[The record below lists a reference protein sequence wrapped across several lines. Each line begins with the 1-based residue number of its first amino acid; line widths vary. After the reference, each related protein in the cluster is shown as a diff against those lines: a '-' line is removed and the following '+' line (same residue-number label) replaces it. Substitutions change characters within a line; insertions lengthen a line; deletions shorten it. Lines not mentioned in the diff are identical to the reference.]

1 MYCEKCGA
9 KLSPEDVY
17 CPECG
22 SSVEDDSTVR
32 VGRNS
37 GQSHREYVQ
46 DPSDDRTQRQYSEKP
61 QEQPY
66 SRHQAVSSG
75 GQQYNR
81 QSGGHNQQA
90 SWQHQQQSRQPE
102 RRYHPDE
109 RFQGGSY
116 QSNEQGS
123 KDKLLYAFLGII
135 TVILVIGI
143 IWGVAT
149 LMDLN
154 DEEDTTV
161 ETQEASAEE
170 INPDL
175 ESETEEAVTVTPT
188 PTAAPTSTPIPTPA
202 VTAAPAATAV
212 PTQAPAVEYVAV
224 KYGLQ
229 APVTDFMFPY
239 SSERL
244 LTQAELDSM
253 VDASVEVMHS
263 RSQLAINEI
272 LARYGYSFDPN
283 KSDTAKDIYNRVAGK
298 DWYQQAQQQ
307 CGYSDANSLIADMN
321 SVEKDNINLIN
332 EWQQQHG
339 CYY

>member
-1 MYCEKCGA
+1 MYCERCGA
-9 KLSPEDVY
+9 KNEDGARF
-17 CPECG
+17 CGECG
-22 SSVEDDSTVR
+22 APLHEPQPHF
-32 VGRNS
+32 
-37 GQSHREYVQ
+37 GQGAGWQPQQER
-46 DPSDDRTQRQYSEKP
+46 KP
-61 QEQPY
+61 HYRPEPQQGKKT
-66 SRHQAVSSG
+66 SRPLIA
-75 GQQYNR
+75 
-81 QSGGHNQQA
+81 A
-90 SWQHQQQSRQPE
+90 
-102 RRYHPDE
+102 
-109 RFQGGSY
+109 
-116 QSNEQGS
+116 
-123 KDKLLYAFLGII
+123 AAALG
-135 TVILVIGI
+135 VLILVLAAALIKTSLDS
-143 IWGVAT
+143 A
-149 LMDLN
+149 DRE
-154 DEEDTTV
+154 DEELDALLEQADAKEGDTKEKE
-161 ETQEASAEE
+161 ETQAPAE
-170 INPDL
+170 
-175 ESETEEAVTVTPT
+175 VTAD
-188 PTAAPTSTPIPTPA
+188 PTAAPAPTQAP
-202 VTAAPAATAV
+202 TAAPVPTQAPAATPV

-283 KSDTAKDIYNRVAGK
+283 KSDTARDIYNRVAGK

>member
-1 MYCEKCGA
+1 MYCERCGA
-9 KLSPEDVY
+9 KNEDGARF
-17 CPECG
+17 CGECG
-22 SSVEDDSTVR
+22 APLHEPQPHF
-32 VGRNS
+32 
-37 GQSHREYVQ
+37 GQGAGWQPQQER
-46 DPSDDRTQRQYSEKP
+46 KP
-61 QEQPY
+61 HYRPEPQQGKKT
-66 SRHQAVSSG
+66 SRPLIAAAAV
-75 GQQYNR
+75 
-81 QSGGHNQQA
+81 
-90 SWQHQQQSRQPE
+90 
-102 RRYHPDE
+102 
-109 RFQGGSY
+109 
-116 QSNEQGS
+116 
-123 KDKLLYAFLGII
+123 LG
-135 TVILVIGI
+135 VLILVLAAVLIKTSLDS
-143 IWGVAT
+143 A
-149 LMDLN
+149 DRE
-154 DEEDTTV
+154 DEELDALLEQADAKEGDTKEKE
-161 ETQEASAEE
+161 ETQAPAE
-170 INPDL
+170 
-175 ESETEEAVTVTPT
+175 VTAD
-188 PTAAPTSTPIPTPA
+188 PTAAPAPTQAP
-202 VTAAPAATAV
+202 TAAPVPTQAPAATPV

>member
-1 MYCEKCGA
+1 MYCERCGA
-9 KLSPEDVY
+9 KNEDGARF
-17 CPECG
+17 CGECG
-22 SSVEDDSTVR
+22 APLHEPQPHFGQGAGWQPQQERKPHYRPEPQQGKKTSRPLIAAAAVLGVLIKTSLDSAD
-32 VGRNS
+32 
-37 GQSHREYVQ
+37 RE
-46 DPSDDRTQRQYSEKP
+46 
-61 QEQPY
+61 
-66 SRHQAVSSG
+66 
-75 GQQYNR
+75 
-81 QSGGHNQQA
+81 
-90 SWQHQQQSRQPE
+90 
-102 RRYHPDE
+102 
-109 RFQGGSY
+109 
-116 QSNEQGS
+116 
-123 KDKLLYAFLGII
+123 
-135 TVILVIGI
+135 
-143 IWGVAT
+143 
-149 LMDLN
+149 
-154 DEEDTTV
+154 DEELDALLEQADAKEGDTKEKE
-161 ETQEASAEE
+161 ETQAPAE
-170 INPDL
+170 
-175 ESETEEAVTVTPT
+175 VTAD
-188 PTAAPTSTPIPTPA
+188 PTAAPAPTQAP
-202 VTAAPAATAV
+202 TAAPVPTQAPAATPV

>member
-1 MYCEKCGA
+1 MYCERCGA
-9 KLSPEDVY
+9 KNEDGARF
-17 CPECG
+17 CGECG
-22 SSVEDDSTVR
+22 VPLHEPQPHF
-32 VGRNS
+32 
-37 GQSHREYVQ
+37 GQGAGWQPQQER
-46 DPSDDRTQRQYSEKP
+46 KP
-61 QEQPY
+61 HYRPEPQQGKKT
-66 SRHQAVSSG
+66 SRPLIAAAAV
-75 GQQYNR
+75 
-81 QSGGHNQQA
+81 
-90 SWQHQQQSRQPE
+90 
-102 RRYHPDE
+102 
-109 RFQGGSY
+109 
-116 QSNEQGS
+116 
-123 KDKLLYAFLGII
+123 LG
-135 TVILVIGI
+135 VLILVLAAVLIKTSLDS
-143 IWGVAT
+143 A
-149 LMDLN
+149 DRE
-154 DEEDTTV
+154 DEELDALLEQADAKEGDTKEKE
-161 ETQEASAEE
+161 ETQAPAE
-170 INPDL
+170 
-175 ESETEEAVTVTPT
+175 VTAD
-188 PTAAPTSTPIPTPA
+188 PTAAPAPTQAP
-202 VTAAPAATAV
+202 TAAPVPTQAPAATPV

>member
-1 MYCEKCGA
+1 MYCERCGA
-9 KLSPEDVY
+9 KNEDGARF
-17 CPECG
+17 CGECG
-22 SSVEDDSTVR
+22 APLHEPQPHF
-32 VGRNS
+32 
-37 GQSHREYVQ
+37 GQGAGWQPQQER
-46 DPSDDRTQRQYSEKP
+46 KP
-61 QEQPY
+61 HYRPEPQQGKKT
-66 SRHQAVSSG
+66 SRPLIAAAAV
-75 GQQYNR
+75 
-81 QSGGHNQQA
+81 
-90 SWQHQQQSRQPE
+90 
-102 RRYHPDE
+102 
-109 RFQGGSY
+109 
-116 QSNEQGS
+116 
-123 KDKLLYAFLGII
+123 LG
-135 TVILVIGI
+135 VLILVLAAVLIKTSLDS
-143 IWGVAT
+143 A
-149 LMDLN
+149 DRE
-154 DEEDTTV
+154 DEELDALLEQADAKEGDTKEKE
-161 ETQEASAEE
+161 ETQAPAE
-170 INPDL
+170 
-175 ESETEEAVTVTPT
+175 VTAD
-188 PTAAPTSTPIPTPA
+188 PTAAPALTQAPTAAP
-202 VTAAPAATAV
+202 VPTQAPAATPV

>member
-9 KLSPEDVY
+9 KNEDGARF
-17 CPECG
+17 CGECG
-22 SSVEDDSTVR
+22 APLHE
-32 VGRNS
+32 
-37 GQSHREYVQ
+37 
-46 DPSDDRTQRQYSEKP
+46 P
-61 QEQPY
+61 QPY
-66 SRHQAVSSG
+66 FGHEPGWQPQQERKPHYKPEPMTQLQQRKKTSRPLIA
-75 GQQYNR
+75 
-81 QSGGHNQQA
+81 A
-90 SWQHQQQSRQPE
+90 
-102 RRYHPDE
+102 
-109 RFQGGSY
+109 
-116 QSNEQGS
+116 
-123 KDKLLYAFLGII
+123 AAALG
-135 TVILVIGI
+135 VLILVLAAVLIK
-143 IWGVAT
+143 T
-149 LMDLN
+149 SLDSSSRE
-154 DEEDTTV
+154 DEELDALLEQADAKEGDTKEKE
-161 ETQEASAEE
+161 ETQAPAE
-170 INPDL
+170 
-175 ESETEEAVTVTPT
+175 VTAD
-188 PTAAPTSTPIPTPA
+188 PTATPVPTQTPA
-202 VTAAPAATAV
+202 AAPVPTQAPAATPV

-283 KSDTAKDIYNRVAGK
+283 KSDTARDIYNRVAGK

>member
-1 MYCEKCGA
+1 MTQLQQRKKTSRPLIA
-9 KLSPEDVY
+9 AAAALSV
-17 CPECG
+17 
-22 SSVEDDSTVR
+22 
-32 VGRNS
+32 
-37 GQSHREYVQ
+37 
-46 DPSDDRTQRQYSEKP
+46 
-61 QEQPY
+61 
-66 SRHQAVSSG
+66 
-75 GQQYNR
+75 
-81 QSGGHNQQA
+81 
-90 SWQHQQQSRQPE
+90 
-102 RRYHPDE
+102 
-109 RFQGGSY
+109 
-116 QSNEQGS
+116 
-123 KDKLLYAFLGII
+123 L
-135 TVILVIGI
+135 ILVLAAALIKTSLDS
-143 IWGVAT
+143 A
-149 LMDLN
+149 DRE
-154 DEEDTTV
+154 DEELDALLEQADAKEGDTKEKE
-161 ETQEASAEE
+161 ETQAPAE
-170 INPDL
+170 
-175 ESETEEAVTVTPT
+175 VTAD
-188 PTAAPTSTPIPTPA
+188 PTAAPAPTQAP
-202 VTAAPAATAV
+202 TAAPVPTQAPAATPV

>member
-9 KLSPEDVY
+9 KNEDGARF
-17 CPECG
+17 CGECG
-22 SSVEDDSTVR
+22 APLHE
-32 VGRNS
+32 
-37 GQSHREYVQ
+37 
-46 DPSDDRTQRQYSEKP
+46 P
-61 QEQPY
+61 QPY
-66 SRHQAVSSG
+66 FGHEPGWQPQQERKPHYKPEPMTQLQQRKKTSRPLIA
-75 GQQYNR
+75 
-81 QSGGHNQQA
+81 A
-90 SWQHQQQSRQPE
+90 
-102 RRYHPDE
+102 
-109 RFQGGSY
+109 
-116 QSNEQGS
+116 
-123 KDKLLYAFLGII
+123 AAALG
-135 TVILVIGI
+135 VLILVLAAVLIKTSLDSSSREDEELD
-143 IWGVAT
+143 A
-149 LMDLN
+149 LLEQADEK
-154 DEEDTTV
+154 EEDTK
-161 ETQEASAEE
+161 ENEEPQAPAE
-170 INPDL
+170 
-175 ESETEEAVTVTPT
+175 VTAD
-188 PTAAPTSTPIPTPA
+188 PTATPVPTQTPA
-202 VTAAPAATAV
+202 AAPVPTQAPAATPV

-283 KSDTAKDIYNRVAGK
+283 KSDTARDIYNRVAGK

>member
-1 MYCEKCGA
+1 MYCERCGA
-9 KLSPEDVY
+9 KNEDGARF
-17 CPECG
+17 CGECG
-22 SSVEDDSTVR
+22 APLHEPQPHF
-32 VGRNS
+32 
-37 GQSHREYVQ
+37 GQGAGWQPQQER
-46 DPSDDRTQRQYSEKP
+46 KP
-61 QEQPY
+61 HYRPEPQQGKKT
-66 SRHQAVSSG
+66 SRPLIA
-75 GQQYNR
+75 
-81 QSGGHNQQA
+81 A
-90 SWQHQQQSRQPE
+90 
-102 RRYHPDE
+102 
-109 RFQGGSY
+109 
-116 QSNEQGS
+116 
-123 KDKLLYAFLGII
+123 AAALG
-135 TVILVIGI
+135 VLILVLAAALIKTSLDS
-143 IWGVAT
+143 A
-149 LMDLN
+149 DRE
-154 DEEDTTV
+154 DEELDALLEQADAKEGDTKEKE
-161 ETQEASAEE
+161 ETQAPAE
-170 INPDL
+170 
-175 ESETEEAVTVTPT
+175 VTAD
-188 PTAAPTSTPIPTPA
+188 PTAAPAPTQAP
-202 VTAAPAATAV
+202 TAAPVPTQAPAATPV

>member
-9 KLSPEDVY
+9 KNEDGARF
-17 CPECG
+17 CGECG
-22 SSVEDDSTVR
+22 APLHE
-32 VGRNS
+32 
-37 GQSHREYVQ
+37 
-46 DPSDDRTQRQYSEKP
+46 P
-61 QEQPY
+61 QPY
-66 SRHQAVSSG
+66 FGQGAGWQPQQERKPHYRPEPQQGKKTSRPLIAAAAALSV
-75 GQQYNR
+75 
-81 QSGGHNQQA
+81 
-90 SWQHQQQSRQPE
+90 
-102 RRYHPDE
+102 
-109 RFQGGSY
+109 
-116 QSNEQGS
+116 
-123 KDKLLYAFLGII
+123 L
-135 TVILVIGI
+135 ILVLAAVLIKTSLDS
-143 IWGVAT
+143 A
-149 LMDLN
+149 DRE
-154 DEEDTTV
+154 DEELDALLEQADAKEGDTKEKE
-161 ETQEASAEE
+161 ETQAPAE
-170 INPDL
+170 
-175 ESETEEAVTVTPT
+175 VTAD
-188 PTAAPTSTPIPTPA
+188 PTAAPAPTQAP
-202 VTAAPAATAV
+202 TAAPVPTQAPAATPV

-283 KSDTAKDIYNRVAGK
+283 KSDTARDIYNRVAGK

>member
-1 MYCEKCGA
+1 MYCERCGA
-9 KLSPEDVY
+9 KNEDGARF
-17 CPECG
+17 CGECG
-22 SSVEDDSTVR
+22 APLHEPQPHF
-32 VGRNS
+32 
-37 GQSHREYVQ
+37 GQGAGWQPQQER
-46 DPSDDRTQRQYSEKP
+46 KP
-61 QEQPY
+61 HYRPEPQQGKKT
-66 SRHQAVSSG
+66 SRPLIA
-75 GQQYNR
+75 
-81 QSGGHNQQA
+81 A
-90 SWQHQQQSRQPE
+90 
-102 RRYHPDE
+102 
-109 RFQGGSY
+109 
-116 QSNEQGS
+116 
-123 KDKLLYAFLGII
+123 AAALG
-135 TVILVIGI
+135 VLILVLAAVLIKTSLDS
-143 IWGVAT
+143 A
-149 LMDLN
+149 DRE
-154 DEEDTTV
+154 DEELDALLEQADAKEGDTKEKE
-161 ETQEASAEE
+161 ETQAPAE
-170 INPDL
+170 
-175 ESETEEAVTVTPT
+175 VTAD
-188 PTAAPTSTPIPTPA
+188 PTAAPAPTQAP
-202 VTAAPAATAV
+202 TAAPVPTQAPAATPV

-283 KSDTAKDIYNRVAGK
+283 KSDTARDIYNRVAGK

>member
-1 MYCEKCGA
+1 MYCERCGA
-9 KLSPEDVY
+9 KNEDGARF
-17 CPECG
+17 CGECG
-22 SSVEDDSTVR
+22 APLHEPQPHF
-32 VGRNS
+32 
-37 GQSHREYVQ
+37 GQGAGWQPQQER
-46 DPSDDRTQRQYSEKP
+46 KP
-61 QEQPY
+61 HYRPEPQQGKKT
-66 SRHQAVSSG
+66 SRPLIAAAVV
-75 GQQYNR
+75 
-81 QSGGHNQQA
+81 
-90 SWQHQQQSRQPE
+90 
-102 RRYHPDE
+102 
-109 RFQGGSY
+109 
-116 QSNEQGS
+116 
-123 KDKLLYAFLGII
+123 LG
-135 TVILVIGI
+135 VLILVLAAVLIKTSLDS
-143 IWGVAT
+143 A
-149 LMDLN
+149 DRE
-154 DEEDTTV
+154 DEELDALLEQADAKEGDTKEKE
-161 ETQEASAEE
+161 ETQAPAE
-170 INPDL
+170 
-175 ESETEEAVTVTPT
+175 VTAD
-188 PTAAPTSTPIPTPA
+188 PTAAPAPTQAP
-202 VTAAPAATAV
+202 TAAPVPTQAPAATPV

>member
-1 MYCEKCGA
+1 MYCERCGA
-9 KLSPEDVY
+9 KNEDGARF
-17 CPECG
+17 CGECG
-22 SSVEDDSTVR
+22 APLHEPQPHF
-32 VGRNS
+32 
-37 GQSHREYVQ
+37 GQGAGWQPQQER
-46 DPSDDRTQRQYSEKP
+46 KP
-61 QEQPY
+61 HYRPEPQQGKKT
-66 SRHQAVSSG
+66 SRPLIAAAAV
-75 GQQYNR
+75 
-81 QSGGHNQQA
+81 
-90 SWQHQQQSRQPE
+90 
-102 RRYHPDE
+102 
-109 RFQGGSY
+109 
-116 QSNEQGS
+116 
-123 KDKLLYAFLGII
+123 LG
-135 TVILVIGI
+135 VLILVLAAVLIKTSLDSSSREDEELD
-143 IWGVAT
+143 A
-149 LMDLN
+149 LLEQADEK
-154 DEEDTTV
+154 EEDTK
-161 ETQEASAEE
+161 ENEEPQAPAE
-170 INPDL
+170 
-175 ESETEEAVTVTPT
+175 VTAD
-188 PTAAPTSTPIPTPA
+188 PTATPVPTQTPA
-202 VTAAPAATAV
+202 ATPVPTQAPAATPV

-283 KSDTAKDIYNRVAGK
+283 KSDTARDIYNRVAGK

>member
-22 SSVEDDSTVR
+22 SRVEDGSTVR

-66 SRHQAVSSG
+66 SRHQAVSPG

-143 IWGVAT
+143 IWGVAI

-212 PTQAPAVEYVAV
+212 PTQAPAASSGDYVIPDSSVRELTNADLA
-224 KYGLQ
+224 GLSEWELRV
-229 APVTDFMFPY
+229 ARNEIYARHGRMFEDASLDSYFRSKSWYVP
-239 SSERL
+239 SIPAASFNDNNL
-244 LTQAELDSM
+244 LTKTELRNAKLISDYE
-253 VDASVEVMHS
+253 AAH
-263 RSQLAINEI
+263 
-272 LARYGYSFDPN
+272 GYN
-283 KSDTAKDIYNRVAGK
+283 
-298 DWYQQAQQQ
+298 
-307 CGYSDANSLIADMN
+307 
-321 SVEKDNINLIN
+321 
-332 EWQQQHG
+332 
-339 CYY
+339 

>member
-9 KLSPEDVY
+9 KNEDGARF
-17 CPECG
+17 CGECG
-22 SSVEDDSTVR
+22 APLHE
-32 VGRNS
+32 
-37 GQSHREYVQ
+37 
-46 DPSDDRTQRQYSEKP
+46 P
-61 QEQPY
+61 QPY
-66 SRHQAVSSG
+66 FGHEPGWQPQQERKPHYKPEPMTQLQQRKKASRPLIA
-75 GQQYNR
+75 
-81 QSGGHNQQA
+81 A
-90 SWQHQQQSRQPE
+90 
-102 RRYHPDE
+102 
-109 RFQGGSY
+109 
-116 QSNEQGS
+116 
-123 KDKLLYAFLGII
+123 AAALG
-135 TVILVIGI
+135 VLILVLAAVLIKTSLDSSSREDEELD
-143 IWGVAT
+143 A
-149 LMDLN
+149 LLEQADEK
-154 DEEDTTV
+154 EEDTK
-161 ETQEASAEE
+161 ENEEPQAPAE
-170 INPDL
+170 
-175 ESETEEAVTVTPT
+175 VTAD
-188 PTAAPTSTPIPTPA
+188 PTATPVPTQTPA
-202 VTAAPAATAV
+202 AAPVPTQAPAATPV

-283 KSDTAKDIYNRVAGK
+283 KSDTARDIYNRVAGK

>member
-1 MYCEKCGA
+1 MYCERCGA
-9 KLSPEDVY
+9 KNEDGARF
-17 CPECG
+17 CGECG
-22 SSVEDDSTVR
+22 APLHEPQPHF
-32 VGRNS
+32 
-37 GQSHREYVQ
+37 GQGAGWQPQQER
-46 DPSDDRTQRQYSEKP
+46 KP
-61 QEQPY
+61 HYRPEPQQGKKT
-66 SRHQAVSSG
+66 SRPLIAAAAV
-75 GQQYNR
+75 
-81 QSGGHNQQA
+81 
-90 SWQHQQQSRQPE
+90 
-102 RRYHPDE
+102 
-109 RFQGGSY
+109 
-116 QSNEQGS
+116 
-123 KDKLLYAFLGII
+123 LG
-135 TVILVIGI
+135 VLILVLAAALIKTSLDS
-143 IWGVAT
+143 A
-149 LMDLN
+149 DRE
-154 DEEDTTV
+154 DEELDALLEQADAKEGDTKEKE
-161 ETQEASAEE
+161 ETQAPAE
-170 INPDL
+170 
-175 ESETEEAVTVTPT
+175 VTQA
-188 PTAAPTSTPIPTPA
+188 PTAAPVPTQ
-202 VTAAPAATAV
+202 APAATPV